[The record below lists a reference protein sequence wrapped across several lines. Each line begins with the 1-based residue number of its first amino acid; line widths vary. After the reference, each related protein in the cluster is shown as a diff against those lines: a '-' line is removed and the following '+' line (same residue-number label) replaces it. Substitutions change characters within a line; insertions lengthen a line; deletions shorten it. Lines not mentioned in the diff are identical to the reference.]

1 MRLLTRIYLRT
12 SRLVN
17 KLLALIEGFLF
28 LRLLLKFLGAS
39 EKAFIVD
46 LIYKGTD
53 VLVSPFDF
61 IFPNIYWPKDM
72 LIETATLSA
81 MIGYAILALL
91 LYQLLRLLSGDQ
103 FI

>member
-1 MRLLTRIYLRT
+1 MRFLTRFYLRM
-12 SRLVN
+12 SHLIN
-17 KLLALIEGFLF
+17 KLLVFIEGFLF
-28 LRLLLKFLGAS
+28 LRLLLKFLRAS

-53 VLVSPFDF
+53 FLVSPFDF
-61 IFPNIYWPKDM
+61 IFPDIYWPRDM

-81 MIGYAILALL
+81 MIGYAILVLL

-103 FI
+103 LI